1 MGVGKDERREGGDCA
16 SSDGNRGV
24 SQLPLNVLAFERPR
38 MTRKDESGT
47 KDPLHKHETVAKAD
61 ECESAALRAFRVESL
76 KNMCRIPAANGIRRL
91 SFRPPQGVAY
101 SHVQG

>member
-1 MGVGKDERREGGDCA
+1 MDEWPSSVGTVESMCELEIRDENDNVVE
-16 SSDGNRGV
+16 DGEVGEICIRGAV
-24 SQLPLNVLAFERPR
+24 VFLGN
-38 MTRKDESGT
+38 
-47 KDPLHKHETVAKAD
+47 HETVAKAD